1 MSRILLIQL
10 FLILPMISFGQSQTK
25 VLFLNI
31 DKGPKELQMEQSLSN
46 LLLELYLAYKASRA
60 PKLESQKVTPEG
72 AARILKIW
80 ENATFFS
87 PETVINEYLLQTTEE
102 STFGKGYQVRNIK
115 LTVKGKDGA
124 PRPKNAVVNFNS
136 SGFIEELYFGIDLQ
150 DYNAV
155 KGDEKKPIEF
165 ARRQI
170 ILDVIENFKTAYN
183 RKDYDFISN
192 IFSDNALIIVGK
204 TVKQTQLS
212 DFGRLDEK
220 KVELTVK
227 TKQQYLETLQKVFT
241 TNAFIDVDF
250 EKINIMQHPKYPQVY
265 GVNLTQ
271 SWVSSNY
278 SDKGYLFL
286 MVDFRDEKKPVIHVR
301 SWQPFND
308 TPSEEVIEL
317 GDFKINN

>member
-10 FLILPMISFGQSQTK
+10 FLFHSVISFGQSQTK
-25 VLFLNI
+25 VLFSNT

-46 LLLELYLAYKASRA
+46 LLLEFDLAFKASRV
-60 PKLESQKVTPEG
+60 PNLKNQKITPEG
-72 AARILKIW
+72 AVRILKIW
-80 ENATFFS
+80 ENASFYC
-87 PETVINEYLLQTTEE
+87 PETTINEYLLQTTEE
-102 STFGKGYQVRNIK
+102 STFGKGYQVRNIN
-115 LTVKGKDGA
+115 LTVKGKDGT

-136 SGFIEELYFGIDLQ
+136 SGLIEELYFGIELQ

-155 KGDEKKPIEF
+155 KGDEKNPIEF

-183 RKDYDFISN
+183 RKDYDFINN

-250 EKINIMQHPKYPQVY
+250 EKINIMQHPKYSQVY

-271 SWVSSNY
+271 SYASSNY
-278 SDKGYLFL
+278 SDKGYLF
-286 MVDFRDEKKPVIHVR
+286 
-301 SWQPFND
+301 
-308 TPSEEVIEL
+308 
-317 GDFKINN
+317 

>member
-1 MSRILLIQL
+1 
-10 FLILPMISFGQSQTK
+10 MISFGQSQTK
-25 VLFLNI
+25 VLFTNS
-31 DKGPKELQMEQSLSN
+31 DKGQMELQIEQSLTN
-46 LLLELYLAYKASRA
+46 LLLEFNSAYKASRT
-60 PKLESQKVTPEG
+60 PKLQNQKVTPEG
-72 AARILKIW
+72 IARILKIW
-80 ENATFFS
+80 ENASFFS
-87 PETVINEYLLQTTEE
+87 PEITINENLLQTTEE

-115 LTVKGKDGA
+115 LTVKGKDGTTSS
-124 PRPKNAVVNFNS
+124 KNAVINFNS
-136 SGFIEELYFGIDLQ
+136 SGLVEELYFGIELH
-150 DYNAV
+150 DYNAI
-155 KGDEKKPIEF
+155 KGDQQNPIEF

-183 RKDYDFISN
+183 RKDYEFINN

-227 TKQQYLETLQKVFT
+227 TKQQYLETLQKVFA

-250 EKINIMQHPKYPQVY
+250 EKINIMKHPKYPQVY

-271 SWVSSNY
+271 SWTSSNY
-278 SDKGYLFL
+278 SDQGYLFL
-286 MVDFRDEKKPVIHVR
+286 MIDFRDEKKPVIHVR
-301 SWQPFND
+301 SWQPTSD
-308 TPSEEVIEL
+308 TPIEEVIEL